1 MISYSV
7 IPIFENCQYYMS
19 CQMRNTEKHCSV
31 NTKVKVEKAIKFN
44 QIKIL
49 VLFQNKFN
57 LVITIKIIDL
67 VEVYSISPI

>member
-1 MISYSV
+1 
-7 IPIFENCQYYMS
+7 
-19 CQMRNTEKHCSV
+19 MRNTEKHCSV

-67 VEVYSISPI
+67 VEVYSLCQSNLIFLFKKKGRKIFTKLP